1 MKHQARA
8 LRVLAFF
15 VCAPVC
21 APNVHQGQIPGLFIM
36 TIKPCKCFAGLT
48 ACNAPDLAGIVPVIQ
63 PRARRHVA
71 ASRFACFARYWR
83 IEASRFGAKR
93 GSRCCE
99 LSRNEG
105 LRCCGACCYGLGRL
119 NTVSAACPEALSGH
133 GCSRRTGPGF
143 SGHEPQ
149 LLSPCRA
156 WLSRARAA
164 VALAM
169 PGLVFRGAGSNF
181 SRRIGLGFP
190 GMGRSCHSRPSP
202 GGCWRMWR
210 ACAQEVCKPDNS
222 RRAGHAKVA
231 NARRCRTNANSAA
244 IILQV

>member
-36 TIKPCKCFAGLT
+36 KIEPYRCFAGLT
-48 ACNAPDLAGIVPVIQ
+48 ACNTLNLAGIVPVIR
-63 PRARRHVA
+63 PRTRRHVA

-83 IEASRFGAKR
+83 IEASRFGVKR

-105 LRCCGACCYGLGRL
+105 LRCCGTCCYGLGRL
-119 NTVSAACPEALSGH
+119 NTVSTACPEALSGH

-143 SGHEPQ
+143 PGHEPQ
-149 LLSPCRA
+149 LLAPCRT
-156 WLSRARAA
+156 WLSGAQAAISRAA
-164 VALAM
+164 WGLA
-169 PGLVFRGAGSNF
+169 FW
-181 SRRIGLGFP
+181 
-190 GMGRSCHSRPSP
+190 GMGRSCHSRPP
-202 GGCWRMWR
+202 LGDWRRMWR

-231 NARRCRTNANSAA
+231 NARRCRTNAISAA

>member
-36 TIKPCKCFAGLT
+36 KIKPFKCFAGLT
-48 ACNAPDLAGIVPVIQ
+48 ACYAPDLAGIVPVIR

-71 ASRFACFARYWR
+71 ASRFACFARHWR

-99 LSRNEG
+99 LSRNER
-105 LRCCGACCYGLGRL
+105 LRCCGTCCYGLGRL
-119 NTVSAACPEALSGH
+119 NTVSTACPEALSGH

-143 SGHEPQ
+143 PGRGPQ
-149 LLSPCRA
+149 LLAPCRT
-156 WLSRARAA
+156 WLSGAQAAISRAA
-164 VALAM
+164 
-169 PGLVFRGAGSNF
+169 
-181 SRRIGLGFP
+181 
-190 GMGRSCHSRPSP
+190 
-202 GGCWRMWR
+202 
-210 ACAQEVCKPDNS
+210 
-222 RRAGHAKVA
+222 
-231 NARRCRTNANSAA
+231 
-244 IILQV
+244 